1 MNTQNAVTETRNVTP
16 QWKGENGGNLG
27 EHKVMVVPFTTDTL
41 KAMMDKHGE
50 HVADIMN
57 AQCSIKFLGPEF
69 VRRVASGLPER
80 REGEKLEA
88 WQDRTRQLAIEDAR
102 EVARETF
109 DFPALFSAWASKERS
124 TRDKREP
131 MAGFETLVANVEA
144 KWDGAAIDKRQA
156 MAAKYKLGDVAE
168 KDSAHVLGVIRAM
181 YRPALAVTTDDL

>member
-1 MNTQNAVTETRNVTP
+1 MNTQNAVTEHRNVTP
-16 QWKGENGGNLG
+16 QWKGERGGNLG
-27 EHKVMVVPFTTDTL
+27 EHKVTVVPFTTDTL

-102 EVARETF
+102 EVAKETF
-109 DFPALFSAWASKERS
+109 DFPALFAAWASKERS

-144 KWDGAAIDKRQA
+144 KWDWAAIDKRQA

>member
-1 MNTQNAVTETRNVTP
+1 MNTQNNITETRNVTP

-69 VRRVASGLPER
+69 ARRVASGLPKR

-102 EVARETF
+102 EVAMETF
-109 DFPALFSAWASKERS
+109 DFPALFAAWASKERS

-131 MAGFETLVANVEA
+131 MAGFETLIENVTM
-144 KWDGAAIDKRQA
+144 KWDTAPLEKRAA

>member
-1 MNTQNAVTETRNVTP
+1 MNTQNAVTEQRNVTP

-27 EHKVMVVPFTTDTL
+27 EHKVTVVPFTTDTL
-41 KAMMDKHGE
+41 KTMMDKHGE

-69 VRRVASGLPER
+69 VRQVSMALPD
-80 REGEKLEA
+80 REEGQKLEE
-88 WQDRTRQLAIEDAR
+88 WQEANRKDALAIAKD
-102 EVARETF
+102 VAQMVF
-109 DFPALFSAWASKERS
+109 DFPALFAAWASKERS

-131 MAGFETLVANVEA
+131 MAGFETLIENVTM
-144 KWDGAAIDKRQA
+144 KWDTAPLKKRAA
-156 MAAKYKLGDVAE
+156 MAAKYKLGDVAK

>member
-1 MNTQNAVTETRNVTP
+1 MNTQNNITETRNVTP

-27 EHKVMVVPFTTDTL
+27 EHKVTVVPFTTDTL

-102 EVARETF
+102 EVAKETF
-109 DFPALFSAWASKERS
+109 DFPALFAAWASKERS

-144 KWDGAAIDKRQA
+144 KWDWAAIDKRQA

>member
-27 EHKVMVVPFTTDTL
+27 EHKVTVVPFTTDTL
-41 KAMMDKHGE
+41 KTMMDKHGE

-102 EVARETF
+102 EVAKETF
-109 DFPALFSAWASKERS
+109 DFPALFAAWASKERS

-131 MAGFETLVANVEA
+131 MAGFETLIENVTM
-144 KWDGAAIDKRQA
+144 KWDTAPLKKRAA
-156 MAAKYKLGDVAE
+156 MAAKYKLGDVAK

-181 YRPALAVTTDDL
+181 YRPALAVTADDL

>member
-27 EHKVMVVPFTTDTL
+27 EHKVTVVPFTTDTL

-50 HVADIMN
+50 HVADIIN

-69 VRRVASGLPER
+69 VRRVASELPER

-102 EVARETF
+102 EVAKETF
-109 DFPALFSAWASKERS
+109 DFPALFAAWASKERS

>member
-27 EHKVMVVPFTTDTL
+27 EHKVTVVPFTTDTL
-41 KAMMDKHGE
+41 KTMMDKHGE

-69 VRRVASGLPER
+69 VRQVSMALPD
-80 REGEKLEA
+80 REEGQKLEA
-88 WQDRTRQLAIEDAR
+88 WQEANRKDALAIAKD
-102 EVARETF
+102 VAQMVF

-124 TRDKREP
+124 TRDKRTP
-131 MAGFETLVANVEA
+131 MAGFETLIENVTM
-144 KWDGAAIDKRQA
+144 KWDNVPIEKRAA

-181 YRPALAVTTDDL
+181 YRPALAVTADDL